1 MPSGCS
7 GYGTGC
13 NTPSRANSKHSSAAR
28 KQEEGT
34 KSTMSMFSR
43 VGLGPFAL
51 IVLVVVLRH
60 ETWCIIVEILELG
73 GVRAV
78 ERRVA
83 REWHQELLAR
93 RDVAGHKKRHALT
106 ERSPP

>member
-1 MPSGCS
+1 M
-7 GYGTGC
+7 
-13 NTPSRANSKHSSAAR
+13 
-28 KQEEGT
+28 
-34 KSTMSMFSR
+34 TMSMFSR

-60 ETWCIIVEILELG
+60 ETWCSIVDILELG

-83 REWHQELLAR
+83 RERHQELLAR
-93 RDVAGHKKRHALT
+93 RDVLRHVRRGVASLKFWNSA
-106 ERSPP
+106 ESEP